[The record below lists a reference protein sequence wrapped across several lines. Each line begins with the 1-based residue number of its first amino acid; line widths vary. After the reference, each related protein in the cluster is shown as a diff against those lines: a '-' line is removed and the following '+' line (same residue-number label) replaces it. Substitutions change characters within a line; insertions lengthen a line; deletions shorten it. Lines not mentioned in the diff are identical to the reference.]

1 MGISPPTGSAPW
13 SDTTIRR
20 ILANPVYIG
29 KILWKKH
36 KTVKK
41 VENGVVKE
49 SKVLAEKDEQVLVDG
64 LHEAIVPVE
73 LFDKAQE
80 ILRRNGPTPVPTNDH
95 IANPLAGLL
104 VCGKCGRKMG
114 LKRGK
119 LCVSCL
125 NRACD
130 NVSAY
135 YSVVEDKLLNELSA
149 LLGSYRLDYSSG
161 DSSDADL
168 VEVKREAVKT
178 VTQEL
183 KTLKK
188 QLVRTHDLLEQGVYD
203 TETFLSR
210 SRSLTERIS
219 SAEES
224 LKNLSEEIVEESQRI
239 AAREGIV
246 PKVEKLLEVYR
257 DLPDAKSKNDVLKSV
272 LEKVVYLKTERAVK
286 GRPLDNFELT
296 IYPKLPI
303 K

>member
-1 MGISPPTGSAPW
+1 M
-13 SDTTIRR
+13 
-20 ILANPVYIG
+20 
-29 KILWKKH
+29 
-36 KTVKK
+36 
-41 VENGVVKE
+41 
-49 SKVLAEKDEQVLVDG
+49 
-64 LHEAIVPVE
+64 
-73 LFDKAQE
+73 
-80 ILRRNGPTPVPTNDH
+80 
-95 IANPLAGLL
+95 
-104 VCGKCGRKMG
+104 
-114 LKRGK
+114 
-119 LCVSCL
+119 
-125 NRACD
+125 
-130 NVSAY
+130 
-135 YSVVEDKLLNELSA
+135 
-149 LLGSYRLDYSSG
+149 
-161 DSSDADL
+161 
-168 VEVKREAVKT
+168 
-178 VTQEL
+178 
-183 KTLKK
+183 KK